1 MLPYIILILLIII
14 INIKYLGKHN
24 KYAAYLVMFFIAF
37 ITCFRDKTVGIDT
50 ISYVNYFLKPYLG
63 YANDTRE
70 FEYLFQEWCT
80 FIKQVWPNGN
90 FFIFIT
96 SLAALLPLFYTIN
109 KASTNKIIGISLFA
123 VTVWVYYLYLL
134 RQCLAIGLFCVG
146 VYALYKKQYIIAI
159 LFFIS
164 ATFFHTTVLLSIA
177 ILLAIYFVN
186 IKKRTAII
194 LIIISFVIA
203 LSGVFKIDE
212 ILFYGFSLFTGVEFI
227 DRYQGY
233 SNQTIELTSLYLII
247 KSILPLSLLC
257 TVLLYNLKDEK
268 LLKNLFVK
276 TFIVYIIAFNLML
289 YSLYT
294 FRILLYLQVIN
305 GIGLSIL
312 LTNQN
317 SKKIWKLYLLILIA
331 FSWIAIMNISNTDH
345 LVNYKFFF

>member
-24 KYAAYLVMFFIAF
+24 KYAAYLIMFFIAF

-233 SNQTIELTSLYLII
+233 SDQTIELTSLYLII

>member
-233 SNQTIELTSLYLII
+233 SDQTIELTSLYLII

>member
-212 ILFYGFSLFTGVEFI
+212 ILFYGFSLFTEVEFI

-233 SNQTIELTSLYLII
+233 SDQTIELTSLYLII

>member
-233 SNQTIELTSLYLII
+233 SDQTIELTSLYLII

-289 YSLYT
+289 
-294 FRILLYLQVIN
+294 
-305 GIGLSIL
+305 
-312 LTNQN
+312 
-317 SKKIWKLYLLILIA
+317 
-331 FSWIAIMNISNTDH
+331 
-345 LVNYKFFF
+345 